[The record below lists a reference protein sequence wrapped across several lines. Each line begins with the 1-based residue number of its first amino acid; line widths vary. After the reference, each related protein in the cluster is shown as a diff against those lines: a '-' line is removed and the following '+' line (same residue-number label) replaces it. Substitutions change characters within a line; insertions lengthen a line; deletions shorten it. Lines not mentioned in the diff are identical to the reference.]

1 MSVIELFLVLVR
13 RTVEIH
19 GMYSF
24 AVVEVYVSCYGLFE
38 ISLRT
43 IDSSVELFQFKRFEE
58 RFHDGVVIWIAG
70 S

>member
-1 MSVIELFLVLVR
+1 MSCIVLFLVLVR

-70 S
+70 C

>member
-24 AVVEVYVSCYGLFE
+24 AVVEVYILNSPKIIQRYLKSSK
-38 ISLRT
+38 IKQILRKLAKT
-43 IDSSVELFQFKRFEE
+43 
-58 RFHDGVVIWIAG
+58 A
-70 S
+70 

>member
-1 MSVIELFLVLVR
+1 MSGIILFLVFVR
-13 RTVEIH
+13 STIEIH
-19 GMYSF
+19 GMYPL

-43 IDSSVELFQFKRFEE
+43 IDSSVELLQFKCFEE
-58 RFHDGVVIWIAG
+58 RFHNGVIIRIAG

>member
-24 AVVEVYVSCYGLFE
+24 AVVEPKFSNNYPTLLE
-38 ISLRT
+38 K
-43 IDSSVELFQFKRFEE
+43 FKNQADF
-58 RFHDGVVIWIAG
+58 A
-70 S
+70 